1 MKHYVID
8 VDITVSKRI
17 YLDAENEE
25 KAKAIL
31 KKNMEHPH
39 YYYTKAD
46 AFVGYEVTDINE
58 DTEAEEPDIERTA
71 LDDGLDYVREQLGED
86 ELRVYKATVTKNLNH
101 RMPAT
106 DGLDDGKVI
115 DLLEEYGED
124 NDMPEGWWEEYG
136 DIDDWLMKL

>member
-31 KKNMEHPH
+31 KKNMEYPH

-58 DTEAEEPDIERTA
+58 EDPEPEEERTT
-71 LDDGLDYVREQLGED
+71 LDNALDYVREQLDED
-86 ELRVYKATVTKNLNH
+86 ELVFYRAEVSRNLNH
-101 RMPAT
+101 RIPANM
-106 DGLDDGKVI
+106 GLDDGKII

-136 DIDDWLMKL
+136 DIDDWLLKL

>member
-17 YLDAENEE
+17 YLDAESEE
-25 KAKAIL
+25 QAKAIV
-31 KKNMEHPH
+31 KKNMEYPH

-58 DTEAEEPDIERTA
+58 EDPEPEEERTT
-71 LDDGLDYVREQLGED
+71 LDDGLDYVREQLDED
-86 ELRVYKATVTKNLNH
+86 ELVVYRVEVSRNLNH
-101 RMPAT
+101 RIPANM
-106 DGLDDGKVI
+106 GLDDGKII

-124 NDMPEGWWEEYG
+124 NDLPEGWWEEYG
-136 DIDDWLMKL
+136 DIEDWLLKL